1 MNLQQ
6 MKLELEQQLAAA
18 ENKRNR
24 FDAMAQQSFHGIDQR
39 RADAM
44 KVAQQNYDDDMA
56 VMTELFINLTT
67 DITREIDD
75 ICAKL
80 GIEKKSGIVAHEVH
94 EVHEVLDPVEE
105 QIFNIQEMVKTKRR
119 AGMQSKIGV

>member
-94 EVHEVLDPVEE
+94 EMPDPVEE
-105 QIFNIQEMVKTKRR
+105 QIFNIREMAKTKRR

>member
-24 FDAMAQQSFHGIDQR
+24 FDAMARQTFNELDARRVHDTDIVNQR
-39 RADAM
+39 H
-44 KVAQQNYDDDMA
+44 QDDLA
-56 VMTELFINLTT
+56 VHMEFFANLTA
-67 DITREIDD
+67 DITREIDE

>member
-24 FDAMAQQSFHGIDQR
+24 FDAMAQQTFNELDARRVHDTDIVNQR
-39 RADAM
+39 H
-44 KVAQQNYDDDMA
+44 QDDLA
-56 VMTELFINLTT
+56 VHMEFFANLTA
-67 DITREIDD
+67 DITREIDE